1 MAEKKTTVK
10 SSTKAKDPAVKEEKN
25 VKAEAKSTAAK
36 KSASAA
42 KKTVKKAEKAAEKPA
57 AKPEEKPVEKAA
69 AKPAAKT
76 AKKAAEKPA
85 AKAPAKKTA
94 TKKTV
99 KKAEAKKPAA
109 KAQTKA
115 AEVKQ
120 PIEKA
125 EVSAEAKAA
134 EAKAAEAK
142 AAEAKKAAQ
151 AEKMAQ
157 YERFSLDSCI
167 AMMQA
172 MGVSYT
178 YDDYARELMHESDPA
193 VIVEKIKTDF
203 RLEEDAFHY
212 EEDGYDRDLT
222 DVTVKKVADT
232 MDFKASDFP
241 KMADETAQACA
252 YVLSD
257 DLEKDGEEYLSE
269 FHLWEHLLMIA
280 QHRGIRNEEGMH
292 EVVKADLMAFMK
304 HFMTLARRVLP
315 QWQYDDVKFY
325 ENFAYAILSQFEDL
339 FAAYNN
345 ELMMDIADLYILHE
359 DYGRGDA
366 DYGYIIRDNKI
377 KDYVY
382 YRFAH
387 VYEDIDLDKA
397 KGIAYDALQY
407 VDGRYDYY
415 QPIIDILNR

>member
-1 MAEKKTTVK
+1 MKK
-10 SSTKAKDPAVKEEKN
+10 
-25 VKAEAKSTAAK
+25 
-36 KSASAA
+36 
-42 KKTVKKAEKAAEKPA
+42 AEKPA
-57 AKPEEKPVEKAA
+57 AKKAA
-69 AKPAAKT
+69 
-76 AKKAAEKPA
+76 
-85 AKAPAKKTA
+85 
-94 TKKTV
+94 
-99 KKAEAKKPAA
+99 AKKPAA
-109 KAQTKA
+109 KKSVKKEEPAAKSEVKLEA
-115 AEVKQ
+115 KAEVK
-120 PIEKA
+120 P
-125 EVSAEAKAA
+125 EAKAEA
-134 EAKAAEAK
+134 MPEAKTEAK
-142 AAEAKKAAQ
+142 PEVKTEVKQEPAAEAKKTAKQ
-151 AEKMAQ
+151 DKLAQ
-157 YERFSLDSCI
+157 YEKFSMDSCI

-172 MGVSYT
+172 MGVTYT

-193 VIVEKIKTDF
+193 VIVAKINDDF
-203 RLEEDAFHY
+203 RLNKDSFDY
-212 EEDGYDRDLT
+212 DEDGYDSDLT
-222 DVTVKKVADT
+222 EVTVRKVADT

-241 KMADETAQACA
+241 KMADAAVAACA

-269 FHLWEHLLMIA
+269 FHLWERLLMIA
-280 QHRGIRNEEGMH
+280 QHRGIRNEEGMS
-292 EVVKADLMAFMK
+292 EIVRVDLMAFMK
-304 HFMTLARRVLP
+304 HFMVLARRVLP
-315 QWQYDDVKFY
+315 QWKYDDVKFY

-366 DYGYIIRDNKI
+366 DYGYIIRENKI

-397 KGIAYDALQY
+397 KGIAYDALHY

>member
-94 TKKTV
+94 AKKTV

-257 DLEKDGEEYLSE
+257 DLEKDGEG
-269 FHLWEHLLMIA
+269 W
-280 QHRGIRNEEGMH
+280 
-292 EVVKADLMAFMK
+292 
-304 HFMTLARRVLP
+304 RRIPERVPSVGASAHDRAASRHP
-315 QWQYDDVKFY
+315 Q
-325 ENFAYAILSQFEDL
+325 
-339 FAAYNN
+339 
-345 ELMMDIADLYILHE
+345 
-359 DYGRGDA
+359 
-366 DYGYIIRDNKI
+366 
-377 KDYVY
+377 
-382 YRFAH
+382 
-387 VYEDIDLDKA
+387 
-397 KGIAYDALQY
+397 
-407 VDGRYDYY
+407 
-415 QPIIDILNR
+415 

>member
-1 MAEKKTTVK
+1 M
-10 SSTKAKDPAVKEEKN
+10 
-25 VKAEAKSTAAK
+25 
-36 KSASAA
+36 
-42 KKTVKKAEKAAEKPA
+42 
-57 AKPEEKPVEKAA
+57 
-69 AKPAAKT
+69 
-76 AKKAAEKPA
+76 
-85 AKAPAKKTA
+85 
-94 TKKTV
+94 

-292 EVVKADLMAFMK
+292 EVVKADLMGVHEAF
-304 HFMTLARRVLP
+304 HDAGAP
-315 QWQYDDVKFY
+315 CP
-325 ENFAYAILSQFEDL
+325 
-339 FAAYNN
+339 AAV
-345 ELMMDIADLYILHE
+345 A
-359 DYGRGDA
+359 
-366 DYGYIIRDNKI
+366 
-377 KDYVY
+377 V
-382 YRFAH
+382 
-387 VYEDIDLDKA
+387 
-397 KGIAYDALQY
+397 
-407 VDGRYDYY
+407 
-415 QPIIDILNR
+415 

>member
-1 MAEKKTTVK
+1 MEEKQLTSRELEEQANALLAEADFEEINLPK
-10 SSTKAKDPAVKEEKN
+10 KAK
-25 VKAEAKSTAAK
+25 KAAAAK
-36 KSASAA
+36 KANEDTAQ
-42 KKTVKKAEKAAEKPA
+42 AEKPAEKPA

-94 TKKTV
+94 AKKTV

-109 KAQTKA
+109 KAETKA
-115 AEVKQ
+115 AEVKK
-120 PIEKA
+120 PVEKA
-125 EVSAEAKAA
+125 EAR
-134 EAKAAEAK
+134 AEAK

>member
-1 MAEKKTTVK
+1 MAEKKTTVR
-10 SSTKAKDPAVKEEKN
+10 SSMKAKDPAEKKEEKN

-36 KSASAA
+36 K
-42 KKTVKKAEKAAEKPA
+42 TVKKAEKPAEKPA

-69 AKPAAKT
+69 AKPAAK
-76 AKKAAEKPA
+76 
-85 AKAPAKKTA
+85 
-94 TKKTV
+94 
-99 KKAEAKKPAA
+99 
-109 KAQTKA
+109 AQTKA
-115 AEVKQ
+115 AEVKK
-120 PIEKA
+120 PVEKA
-125 EVSAEAKAA
+125 EASAEAKAA

>member
-1 MAEKKTTVK
+1 M
-10 SSTKAKDPAVKEEKN
+10 
-25 VKAEAKSTAAK
+25 
-36 KSASAA
+36 
-42 KKTVKKAEKAAEKPA
+42 
-57 AKPEEKPVEKAA
+57 
-69 AKPAAKT
+69 
-76 AKKAAEKPA
+76 
-85 AKAPAKKTA
+85 
-94 TKKTV
+94 

-115 AEVKQ
+115 AEVKK
-120 PIEKA
+120 PMEKA

-142 AAEAKKAAQ
+142 AAEAKK

-241 KMADETAQACA
+241 KMADETSLACA

-257 DLEKDGEEYLSE
+257 DLEKD
-269 FHLWEHLLMIA
+269 
-280 QHRGIRNEEGMH
+280 
-292 EVVKADLMAFMK
+292 
-304 HFMTLARRVLP
+304 
-315 QWQYDDVKFY
+315 
-325 ENFAYAILSQFEDL
+325 
-339 FAAYNN
+339 
-345 ELMMDIADLYILHE
+345 
-359 DYGRGDA
+359 
-366 DYGYIIRDNKI
+366 
-377 KDYVY
+377 
-382 YRFAH
+382 
-387 VYEDIDLDKA
+387 
-397 KGIAYDALQY
+397 
-407 VDGRYDYY
+407 
-415 QPIIDILNR
+415 

>member
-1 MAEKKTTVK
+1 
-10 SSTKAKDPAVKEEKN
+10 
-25 VKAEAKSTAAK
+25 
-36 KSASAA
+36 
-42 KKTVKKAEKAAEKPA
+42 
-57 AKPEEKPVEKAA
+57 
-69 AKPAAKT
+69 
-76 AKKAAEKPA
+76 
-85 AKAPAKKTA
+85 
-94 TKKTV
+94 
-99 KKAEAKKPAA
+99 
-109 KAQTKA
+109 
-115 AEVKQ
+115 
-120 PIEKA
+120 
-125 EVSAEAKAA
+125 
-134 EAKAAEAK
+134 
-142 AAEAKKAAQ
+142 
-151 AEKMAQ
+151 
-157 YERFSLDSCI
+157 
-167 AMMQA
+167 MMQA